1 MKNQWVKS
9 LQPGHVV
16 ATYFGIL
23 DISIGKTK
31 SGAKFLKLLMG
42 DRTGTVEGRVW
53 DPALA
58 EDLYRELSPGDVAIV
73 HGTVTEFNGLQVNI
87 EACLKADISEIDIN
101 DFRPVTDKDI
111 PEMLRKFLSLLDTV
125 SNPHLRALLEA
136 IFTPD
141 FLEAFSTATAA
152 RQVHHAYAGGLIE
165 HTIEVMEYCAKAA
178 EVQGE
183 GLNGDLL
190 LAGAALHDIG
200 KLWEYDQ
207 SGLTFRRTG
216 VGQLLGGHVILG
228 HDFLRDKLAELGD
241 FPEGLAVHLDHLI
254 LSHHGQRE
262 WGAVEEPRTI
272 EAVALHHADLMSA
285 RINQVWQAVKSHR
298 GSDPWTSF
306 DRRLGR
312 SIYVPDRITGKSE
325 L

>member
-9 LQPGHVV
+9 LQPGHAV
-16 ATYFGIL
+16 ATYFGIF

-31 SGAKFLKLLMG
+31 SGGKFLKLLIG

-87 EACLKADISEIDIN
+87 EACMKADKSDIDLN
-101 DFRPVTDKDI
+101 DFRPVTEKDI
-111 PEMLRKFLSLLDTV
+111 AEMRRQLQVMIERIGS
-125 SNPHLRALLEA
+125 PHLSNLLEA
-136 IFTPD
+136 IFTPE
-141 FLEAFSTATAA
+141 FLDAFSTATAA
-152 RQVHHAYAGGLIE
+152 RQVHHAYAGGLLE
-165 HTIEVMEYCAKAA
+165 HTLEVMEYCITVT

-183 GLNGDLL
+183 RLNGDLL
-190 LAGAALHDIG
+190 LTGAMLHDVG

-216 VGQLLGGHVILG
+216 IGQLLGGHVILG
-228 HDFLRDKLAELGD
+228 HDFLRDKLAEIED

-285 RINQVWQAVKSHR
+285 RINQVGQMVKSHR
-298 GSDPWTSF
+298 GPDSWTSY

-312 SIYVPDRITGKSE
+312 SIYIP
-325 L
+325 